1 MHVAGEARRRTKLHP
16 TRINDSATLNF
27 AVLSFGVFA
36 GVESA
41 HDVNVVV
48 LRRIVL
54 SGGGMRRSLPVAG
67 AFLLVCFGV
76 SGAPRNAAQESPAQT
91 PVDDYKITPE
101 DIARKSPVKSSA
113 EGLAEARRVFK
124 YDCAM
129 CHGEHGDGKGEVVE
143 SMKLTMHDWHDPA
156 ALEGKTDGE
165 IFYIITKGKG
175 KMMGEGDRQP
185 EKLRWNLVNL
195 VRAMAGKGTQAKSSA
210 GASSSHR

>member
-1 MHVAGEARRRTKLHP
+1 MK
-16 TRINDSATLNF
+16 
-27 AVLSFGVFA
+27 
-36 GVESA
+36 
-41 HDVNVVV
+41 
-48 LRRIVL
+48 
-54 SGGGMRRSLPVAG
+54 RSLPVAG
-67 AFLLVCFGV
+67 AFLLVCF
-76 SGAPRNAAQESPAQT
+76 SIAARPRHPAQESSTPPQA
-91 PVDDYKITPE
+91 PVDDYKVTPE
-101 DIARKSPVKSSA
+101 DIARKNPVKSSP

-129 CHGEHGDGKGEVVE
+129 CHGPAGDGKGEIVE

-195 VRAMAGKGTQAKSSA
+195 VRSMAGKGAQAKASA
-210 GASSSHR
+210 VSASSPLIR

>member
-1 MHVAGEARRRTKLHP
+1 
-16 TRINDSATLNF
+16 
-27 AVLSFGVFA
+27 
-36 GVESA
+36 
-41 HDVNVVV
+41 
-48 LRRIVL
+48 
-54 SGGGMRRSLPVAG
+54 MRRSLPVAG

-76 SGAPRNAAQESPAQT
+76 WPCRGMRRRKVPSPVPDAA
-91 PVDDYKITPE
+91 DDYKITPE
-101 DIARKSPVKSSA
+101 DIARKNPLKSSP

-129 CHGEHGDGKGEVVE
+129 CHGEHGDGKGEIVE
-143 SMKLTMHDWHDPA
+143 SMKLTMRDWHDPA

-195 VRAMAGKGTQAKSSA
+195 VRSMAGKGAQAKSSGGRA
-210 GASSSHR
+210 ESHR